1 MEEDRNMGFL
11 RKVGRKVKKKLN
23 KVFGQK
29 LGNIVGMVGLYFAMH
44 YAAKGLNGLFG
55 PKTPTTPPT
64 TEAGEIAKQTS
75 ETLKVTGDKIEA
87 AANTKDASKLAFDGI
102 EKASADGTL
111 NTATTTITDS
121 VEQVSDLFTD
131 GDIFKSSADQMLV
144 PTEGQTIQQ
153 AISDPTKFAE
163 PGTRGARFVEGV
175 KNIGEGIKSIP
186 SKTGEFIADLPQNI
200 VEAPGKAFDY
210 VTSDSFLPDVGK
222 GAATS
227 YLTAEIMGEPEQQ
240 FSSAGVAGQ
249 PTMEA
254 AQGAY
259 LAEVKNQI
267 PNLPAQNFQ
276 DLSKTL
282 FYGTLSPQF
291 LIGQQQSYG

>member
-1 MEEDRNMGFL
+1 MEQDSNMGFL

-29 LGNIVGMVGLYFAMH
+29 LGNIVGMVGLYFAMS

-55 PKTPTTPPT
+55 PKTPTTPPP

-75 ETLKVTGDKIEA
+75 DTLKVTGDKIEA
-87 AANTKDASKLAFDGI
+87 AANTKDATKIAVDGI
-102 EKASADGTL
+102 EKAAADGTL

-153 AISDPTKFAE
+153 AINDPTKFAE
-163 PGTRGARFVEGV
+163 PGTRGARFAQGV
-175 KNIGEGIKSIP
+175 KNLGEGIKSIP

-210 VTSDSFLPDVGK
+210 VTGDDFLPDVGK

-227 YLTAEIMGEPEQQ
+227 YLTAEILGEPEEQ

-276 DLSKTL
+276 DLSRTL

>member
-1 MEEDRNMGFL
+1 MGFL

-29 LGNIVGMVGLYFAMH
+29 LGNIIGMVGLYFAMH

-55 PKTPTTPPT
+55 PKTPTTPPN
-64 TEAGEIAKQTS
+64 TEAGEVVKQTS
-75 ETLKVTGDKIEA
+75 DTLKVTGDKIKG
-87 AANTKDASKLAFDGI
+87 AANTKDASKIAFDGI
-102 EKASADGTL
+102 EKAAADGTL

-144 PTEGQTIQQ
+144 PTEGSTIQQ
-153 AISDPTKFAE
+153 AAFDPKKFAE
-163 PGTRGARFVEGV
+163 FDKVPGTRGARFAEGV
-175 KNIGEGIKSIP
+175 RNIGEGIKSIP

-210 VTSDSFLPDVGK
+210 VTGDDFLPDVGK

-227 YLTAEIMGEPEQQ
+227 YLTAEILGEPEEQ

-276 DLSKTL
+276 DLSRTL

>member
-1 MEEDRNMGFL
+1 MGYL

-23 KVFGQK
+23 KVFGKK
-29 LGNIVGMVGLYFAMH
+29 LGNIIGMVGLYFAMH

-64 TEAGEIAKQTS
+64 TEAGEIAKQTPD
-75 ETLKVTGDKIEA
+75 TLKMTGDKIEA

-144 PTEGQTIQQ
+144 PIEGQTIQQ
-153 AISDPTKFAE
+153 AITDPTKFAE
-163 PGTRGARFVEGV
+163 PGTLGARFAEGV
-175 KNIGEGIKSIP
+175 KNLGEGIKSIP

-210 VTSDSFLPDVGK
+210 VTGDNFLPDVGK

-227 YLTAEIMGEPEQQ
+227 YLTAEILGEPEEQ

-276 DLSKTL
+276 DLSRTL